1 MSEGGGVAP
10 NSSSILGKAIDKRF
24 GSFDAFVAKFKNE
37 LDGLTGLSFS
47 LLAYNKLTNNLE
59 IMTTKHKDLIF
70 DQSDELVPLLTIE
83 TSDLQK
89 DIWKIINWEKV
100 AEKLHIV

>member
-1 MSEGGGVAP
+1 M
-10 NSSSILGKAIDKRF
+10 
-24 GSFDAFVAKFKNE
+24 
-37 LDGLTGLSFS
+37 DGLTGLSFS
-47 LLAYNKLTNNLE
+47 LLAYNKMTNGLE

-89 DIWKIINWEKV
+89 DIWKIINWDKV
-100 AEKLHIV
+100 AEKLNIVQSFWNETFSETVMNSF

>member
-1 MSEGGGVAP
+1 M
-10 NSSSILGKAIDKRF
+10 
-24 GSFDAFVAKFKNE
+24 
-37 LDGLTGLSFS
+37 DGLTGLSFS
-47 LLAYNKLTNNLE
+47 LLAYNKMTNGLE

-89 DIWKIINWEKV
+89 DIWKIINWDKV
-100 AEKLHIV
+100 AEKLNIVQSFWNETFSETVMNSFQY